1 MSGGESYP
9 QLSVAFSNAKY
20 RSPPRNRSTQ
30 LDELTDDIFMPLV
43 DGDEFQEQEGED
55 SREPTYTL
63 SDVIEKIGFGRFQ
76 VKIVLIVGFFYMTE
90 ALEVMLLSILA
101 PSIRCIW
108 HLSSWKEALIT
119 TVVFIGM
126 MFGSSVWGWLA
137 DNYGRKFVIV
147 ICSLWTFYFGLL
159 SSFSPHYYWIIALR
173 CLVGFGV
180 GGAPQ
185 STTLL
190 SEFLPSKVRSYFILS
205 LSFFWALG
213 SCFTAGIAMAVMP
226 TLGWR
231 WLLGLLSVPVLV
243 FVFMSYWLPES
254 CRYYLAAGE
263 KEKATRILQKVAK
276 NNKTEMP
283 VGTLED
289 ANENTRQGRFQDL
302 ISPKFRKTSLL
313 LWFIWFN
320 LAFTYYGIALM
331 TTEIF
336 QGMDE
341 NAGSCEATDTSAVK
355 NPDCGCKLLNFND
368 YRDMMWTSFAEF
380 PGVFCTMLLLERF
393 GRKNTLAFQMF
404 VTAVGYFLLFICSGR
419 TMITVLIFVIRG
431 SINGAFQGFY
441 VYTPEVYPT
450 TVRALGLGLCSA
462 VARVGAMLTP
472 FVAQVLLRESMRLA
486 LGVYGATC
494 LICTVCTLLLPFETT
509 GQPMLEN
516 VR

>member
-1 MSGGESYP
+1 MAMNGFFNGEKPSPAIQPLPPLPFCDSKDGLKVKSASIKNYD
-9 QLSVAFSNAKY
+9 SMTDSKEAFSNAKY

-90 ALEVMLLSILA
+90 ALEIMLLSILA

-213 SCFTAGIAMAVMP
+213 SCFTAGIAMVVMP

-254 CRYYLAAGE
+254 CRYYLTAGE

-276 NNKTEMP
+276 NNKTEIP

-289 ANENTRQGRFQDL
+289 ANESTRQGRFQDL
-302 ISPKFRKTSLL
+302 LSPKFRKTSLL

-341 NAGSCEATDTSAVK
+341 NAGSCE
-355 NPDCGCKLLNFND
+355 
-368 YRDMMWTSFAEF
+368 
-380 PGVFCTMLLLERF
+380 GVFCTMLLLERF
-393 GRKNTLAFQMF
+393 GRKNTLAFQM
-404 VTAVGYFLLFICSGR
+404 

-441 VYTPEVYPT
+441 VYTPECGGAYWSHANALCGTGAFKRINAFSFGCVRSHLLDLYCMYPT
-450 TVRALGLGLCSA
+450 S
-462 VARVGAMLTP
+462 P
-472 FVAQVLLRESMRLA
+472 
-486 LGVYGATC
+486 
-494 LICTVCTLLLPFETT
+494 I
-509 GQPMLEN
+509 
-516 VR
+516 